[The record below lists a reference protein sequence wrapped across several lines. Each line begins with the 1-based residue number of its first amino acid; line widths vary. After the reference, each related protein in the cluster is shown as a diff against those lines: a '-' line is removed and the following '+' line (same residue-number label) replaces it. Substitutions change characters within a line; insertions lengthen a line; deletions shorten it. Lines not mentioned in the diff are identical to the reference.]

1 MKVTELI
8 KELESYRDKVL
19 EMQDNEPEVYIINE
33 GNGMEIDYI
42 DLWENFSKEYDIT
55 INV

>member
-1 MKVTELI
+1 MKVKELI
-8 KELESYRDKVL
+8 QELEKYRDKVL
-19 EMQDNEPEVYIINE
+19 KMQDVEPEVYIINE

-55 INV
+55 INL

>member
-8 KELESYRDKVL
+8 KELESYREKVL
-19 EMQDNEPEVYIINE
+19 QMGDSEPEVYIVDE

>member
-19 EMQDNEPEVYIINE
+19 EWGDSEPEVYIINE
-33 GNGMEIDYI
+33 GDVMEVDYI
-42 DLWENFSKEYDIT
+42 DLWENYSKEHDIT
-55 INV
+55 INL